1 MSDKMSG
8 NKAKGVIWNLSGAV
22 RPNFLVLTPTSV
34 LLGAAIAWYRVGTIS
49 IVTLGLALVGAVMAH
64 ASVNLFNEYEDDR
77 SGLDA
82 TTERTPF
89 SGGSGTLQAY
99 PDLARSAWHAAWVTL
114 AITAAIGTYFLTQH
128 GLALAPLGLAGL
140 LLVLAYSTQ
149 ITRRPLLCLLA
160 PGLGFGPLMVIG
172 TEFVLAGSFSRLGLI
187 VSLTPLF
194 LVSNLLLIN
203 QFPDAE
209 PDARVG
215 RRHLPIVMGRSGAAV
230 VYASFLLAA
239 LISPLLGYSL
249 GLVPKEA
256 LLVLVM
262 VIPAVPLARGAVMHA
277 DDIPRLVPFLGL
289 NVVVTLLSPV
299 LLAAGL
305 VWAR

>member
-1 MSDKMSG
+1 MSETESKTG
-8 NKAKGVIWNLSGAV
+8 ILRLTGAA

-34 LLGAAIAWYRVGTIS
+34 LLGAAIAWYRVGSIS
-49 IVTLGLALVGAVMAH
+49 VLTLLLALFGALMAH

-82 TTERTPF
+82 TTDRTPF

-99 PDLARSAWHAAWVTL
+99 PDLARAAWHAAWATL
-114 AITAAIGTYFLTQH
+114 IGTAIIGIYFLAQH
-128 GLALAPLGLAGL
+128 GLALAPLGLGGV
-140 LLVLAYSTQ
+140 LLVLAYSTR

-160 PGLGFGPLMVIG
+160 PGLGFGPLMVTG
-172 TEFVLAGSFSRLGLI
+172 TEFVLAGSFSILGLV

-215 RRHLPIVMGRSGAAV
+215 RRHLPIVIGRAGAAI
-230 VYASFLLAA
+230 VYAGFLLAA
-239 LISPLLGYSL
+239 LISPLIGQIL
-249 GLVPKEA
+249 GLLPKEA
-256 LLVLVM
+256 LLVLIM
-262 VIPAVPLARGAVMHA
+262 IIPAVLLARGAVKYA
-277 DDIPRLVPFLGL
+277 DDVPRLVPFLGL

-299 LLAAGL
+299 LLAIGL
-305 VWAR
+305 IWAR

>member
-1 MSDKMSG
+1 MSDQESTR
-8 NKAKGVIWNLSGAV
+8 VLNLAGAA

-34 LLGAAIAWYRVGTIS
+34 LLGAAIAWYRVGSVSLATAA
-49 IVTLGLALVGAVMAH
+49 LALIGAVMAH

-77 SGLDA
+77 SGLDS

-99 PDLARSAWHAAWVTL
+99 PHLARSAWYAAWATL
-114 AITAAIGTYFLTQH
+114 IITALIGIFFLTQH

-140 LLVLAYSTQ
+140 ALVLAYSTK

-160 PGLGFGPLMVIG
+160 PGLGFGPLMVMG
-172 TEFVLAGSFSRLGLI
+172 TEFVLTGSFSVLGLV

-215 RRHLPIVMGRSGAAV
+215 RRHLPIVLGRSGAAV
-230 VYASFLLAA
+230 VYAGFLLAA
-239 LISPLLGYSL
+239 LISPLMGYGL
-249 GLVPKEA
+249 GLMPQEA
-256 LLVLVM
+256 LLVLIM
-262 VIPAVPLARGAVMHA
+262 VIPAVLLARGAVKHA
-277 DDIPRLVPFLGL
+277 NDIPRLVPFMGL
-289 NVVVTLLSPV
+289 NVVVTLLAPV
-299 LLAAGL
+299 LLAIGL